1 VGSVNAA
8 TTSFVDNISGDAL
21 GGELVTTDWNMPRE
35 DLRGLTFLPGGTLVG
50 FSGKTVCFSV
60 PNQPHAWPVAG
71 EYVVHDD
78 IVAIGTFGSSVLV
91 ATVSYPVIITGADYE
106 SMSVERLEMAQACL
120 YKRGMVDLG
129 SALAYPSPD
138 GLVLVGTGTAGIVTS
153 KSVDRTQWQRL
164 IEGFRFAEVYNGQYI
179 AFTDIGGFIVNLS
192 DGSIVE
198 HDVDA
203 YGGYLHEKTGELYIT
218 REFESTIYKWD
229 GGMALDYVWRSKEYL
244 LPMPA
249 NFGFLQVVAESYP
262 VPVTLYA
269 EGEKV
274 GDFVA
279 ESERAIRLPGG
290 FRSRSWEAEVTG
302 TSRVMSVH
310 VAQSG
315 TELKQG

>member
-1 VGSVNAA
+1 
-8 TTSFVDNISGDAL
+8 
-21 GGELVTTDWNMPRE
+21 
-35 DLRGLTFLPGGTLVG
+35 VG

-138 GLVLVGTGTAGIVTS
+138 GLVLVGTGIASIVTS

-179 AFTDIGGFIVNLS
+179 AFTDSGGFIVNLS

-198 HDVDA
+198 HDIDG
-203 YGGYLHEKTGELYIT
+203 YGGYLHEKTGEFYIT
-218 REFESTIYKWD
+218 RALDSGIYQWD
-229 GGMALDYVWRSKEYL
+229 EGDAQDYVWRSKEYL

-249 NFGFLQVVAESYP
+249 NFGFLQIVAESYP
-262 VPVTLYA
+262 VTATLYA
-269 EGEKV
+269 DGTKV
-274 GDFVA
+274 GDFTA
-279 ESERAIRLPGG
+279 QSERAVRLPGG
-290 FRSRSWEAEVTG
+290 FRARVWEAEITG
-302 TSRVMSVH
+302 TSRVLSVH